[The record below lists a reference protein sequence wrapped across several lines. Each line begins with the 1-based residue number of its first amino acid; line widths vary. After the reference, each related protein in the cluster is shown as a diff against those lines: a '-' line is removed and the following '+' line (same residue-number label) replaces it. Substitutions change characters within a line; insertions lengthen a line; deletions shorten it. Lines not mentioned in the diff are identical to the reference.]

1 MVSTFPWERVDP
13 DPNQTVSKT
22 RHKEDHMIEEKIFED
37 LKNAIIELDEAKA
50 VKGAEA
56 MVSQGIDPSAKN
68 GPRRSEPKGMPRQ
81 PSRLWCWPRSKS
93 GRQDQTSHQEERN
106 PSSDNI

>member
-1 MVSTFPWERVDP
+1 VSDGFLCR
-13 DPNQTVSKT
+13 
-22 RHKEDHMIEEKIFED
+22 KEAPRIDEKIFKD

-56 MVSQGIDPSAKN
+56 MMSQGIDPSAKN
-68 GPRRSEPKGMPRQ
+68 GPRRSGPTGMPRQ
-81 PSRLWCWPRSKS
+81 PSRLWCWPMSKS